1 MNVVAFSGGKDSTA
15 MALGMVE
22 RGERID
28 VLLFTATGNELPEV
42 LLHVARVAQLV
53 GAPVVEP
60 PHRSLHDWI
69 GEYGALPN
77 WRQRWCTRQIKIEP
91 CIAYLQAHPGSTLLV
106 GLRAD
111 EEARQGL
118 YGEHAT
124 YRYPLREWGWG
135 LDDVQKF
142 LARNRITIPRR
153 TDCALCYGQ
162 RLHEWYELWR
172 DHRDE
177 YDRGIAYEA
186 STGHTFRSPG
196 RDSWPAPLA
205 ELAALFARGDVPKGA
220 RAALAAPTL
229 FGQDDEDG
237 PEACRVCRF

>member
-1 MNVVAFSGGKDSTA
+1 
-15 MALGMVE
+15 MALRMAE
-22 RGERID
+22 LGERID
-28 VLLFTATGNELPEV
+28 ALLFTATGNELPEV
-42 LLHVARVAQLV
+42 LLHVARVAEMV

-69 GEYGALPN
+69 AEYGALPN

-91 CIAYLQAHPGSTLLV
+91 CIAYLAAHPGSTLCV

-135 LDDVQKF
+135 MADVLRYCAERGVK
-142 LARNRITIPRR
+142 IPRR

-177 YDRGIAYEA
+177 YERGVAYEA

-205 ELAALFARGDVPKGA
+205 ELAKRFERGDVPRGA
-220 RAALAAPTL
+220 RPAKAAPGL
-229 FGQDDEDG
+229 WDDDDEG
-237 PEACRVCRF
+237 APEACRVCRF